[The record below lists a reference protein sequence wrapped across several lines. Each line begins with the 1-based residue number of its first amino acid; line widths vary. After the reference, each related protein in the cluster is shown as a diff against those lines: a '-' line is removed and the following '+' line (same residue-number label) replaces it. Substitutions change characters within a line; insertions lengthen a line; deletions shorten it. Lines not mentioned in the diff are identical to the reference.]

1 MVIGT
6 AKGIHSRPRGTD
18 SAAGDELHKL
28 NNPAFSQRTQPMK
41 HAQTIHRSEAFSLM
55 EVVLTLAVLSFACI
69 GLLGLLSAGLGNF
82 RTAMDGV
89 TGSQI
94 FQRVVADLQ
103 QTEFDALLAGGVET
117 TKDFFLL
124 PERDFDEQG
133 NEISPAATGSPN
145 SQEMRRILYRVRTR
159 ISKPGA
165 GSLADQSDSGF
176 TSIPT
181 GDEASRFQLRDTVF
195 VAIQVANNPGNREL
209 PVDDRMLWS
218 TSAAARQSCPL
229 VTYTAVVTRNGHR

>member
-1 MVIGT
+1 
-6 AKGIHSRPRGTD
+6 
-18 SAAGDELHKL
+18 
-28 NNPAFSQRTQPMK
+28 
-41 HAQTIHRSEAFSLM
+41 M

-82 RTAMDGV
+82 RTAMNGV

-103 QTEFDALLAGGVET
+103 QTEFDTLLAGGAET
-117 TKDFFLL
+117 TNDFFLL

-133 NEISPAATGSPN
+133 NEIAHAAAGSPN
-145 SQEMRRILYRVRTR
+145 PQEMRRTLYRVRTR
-159 ISKPGA
+159 VSKPGA
-165 GSLADQSDSGF
+165 GNIADQSDSGF

-195 VAIQVANNPGNREL
+195 IAIQIANNPGNREL
-209 PVDDRMLWS
+209 PADNRMLWS
-218 TSAAARQSCPL
+218 ASAAARQSCPL